1 MYLRIWLK
9 AEFESTSC
17 HLLETA
23 SIFSK
28 IQGGSVSTY
37 LATKCM
43 STFAYG
49 LIRRDFNPSTTHFT
63 NNFAEIS
70 RINPPMC
77 FKSFSISH
85 IAAKKT
91 SHYVL
96 TWFSPRCIFFTHL
109 GGTWMSRKLVYKWL
123 VNGLQLQYTPFISRL

>member
-43 STFAYG
+43 STFAHG
-49 LIRRDFNPSTTHFT
+49 LIRRDFNPTTTHFT
-63 NNFAEIS
+63 NILQKIS

-77 FKSFSISH
+77 FSIIFH
-85 IAAKKT
+85 IAAKKKIALCCDLLHPT
-91 SHYVL
+91 LY
-96 TWFSPRCIFFTHL
+96 IFTHL
-109 GGTWMSRKLVYKWL
+109 GGTWMSRWKLGSMVSKWVTTPIYPIYK
-123 VNGLQLQYTPFISRL
+123 